1 MACSL
6 YDRTIRYIVLE
17 ISCSVSEV
25 VWLNSFLVAISSEAI
40 HIRVWKYTSIIFKRI
55 ARFQSRSGGRN
66 TTCHYCRLNSGVLWS
81 ERLRQ
86 LSEWHR
92 KWLQTDIELRVGEKL
107 SIIST
112 NQGFIPL
119 ISAGLHGEINERG
132 DGKSISFQIVKRW
145 YLGDK
150 TAVCPA
156 FVDGCRRSAEQLS
169 VNNGACRG
177 R

>member
-132 DGKSISFQIVKRW
+132 DGKIDLIPDSKTLVPWRQDRSLPSF
-145 YLGDK
+145 
-150 TAVCPA
+150 
-156 FVDGCRRSAEQLS
+156 CRRLPSFGGTVKCQ
-169 VNNGACRG
+169 
-177 R
+177 